1 MKAKNRHIDAIEQI
15 KEILRAREPA
25 VIEDGSSQYRQ
36 AAVLIPLF
44 RDKDEYKILFTKRT
58 DRVDEHKGQISFPG
72 GSVDEGDAS
81 YKETALREAFEEVGL
96 LREDVRILGRTD
108 DSLTVASNFIIHPFV
123 GFIPYPYP
131 FEINSHEVKRLI
143 EVPFGTFLEHR
154 AATRED
160 VYEFEGVLYEGPV
173 YDYQG
178 DIIWGASARI
188 MENFLEIL
196 DEKIGLL
203 AAPD

>member
-1 MKAKNRHIDAIEQI
+1 MKVRNMHTDSIEQI
-15 KEILRAREPA
+15 KEILRAREPE
-25 VIEDGSSQYRQ
+25 VIDDELSQYRQ

-44 RDKDEYKILFTKRT
+44 RGKDGYKVLFTKRT
-58 DRVDEHKGQISFPG
+58 NRVDEHKGQISFPG

-81 YKETALREAFEEVGL
+81 YKETALREAYEEIGL

-131 FEINSHEVKRLI
+131 FQINSREVKRLI
-143 EVPFGTFLEHR
+143 EVPFGTFIEHP
-154 AATRED
+154 AATRKG
-160 VYEFEGVLYEGPV
+160 VYEFDGVLYEGPV
-173 YDYQG
+173 FDYQG

-196 DEKIGLL
+196 GEKIGLL
-203 AAPD
+203 ASAD

>member
-1 MKAKNRHIDAIEQI
+1 MKAKYRHMDTIEQI
-15 KEILRAREPA
+15 NAILRGREPA
-25 VIEDGSSQYRQ
+25 VIEEGSSQYRQ
-36 AAVLIPLF
+36 AAVLVPLF

-108 DSLTVASNFIIHPFV
+108 DHLTVASNFIIHPFV

-143 EVPFGTFLEHR
+143 EVPFSSFVENP
-154 AATRED
+154 AATRKD

-196 DEKIGLL
+196 GEKIGLL
-203 AAPD
+203 ASTD

>member
-1 MKAKNRHIDAIEQI
+1 MRTDTIEQI

-25 VIEDGSSQYRQ
+25 VIEDGASQYRQ

-44 RDKDEYKILFTKRT
+44 RDQDEYKVLFTKRT

-81 YKETALREAFEEVGL
+81 YKETALREAFEEIGL

-108 DSLTVASNFIIHPFV
+108 DHFTVASNFIIHPFV
-123 GFIPYPYP
+123 GFIPYPYA

-143 EVPFGTFLEHR
+143 EVPFSSFVENP
-154 AATRED
+154 ASTRRD

-196 DEKIGLL
+196 GEKIGLL
-203 AAPD
+203 ASTD

>member
-1 MKAKNRHIDAIEQI
+1 MKVRDMQTDSIKQI
-15 KEILRAREPA
+15 KEILRTREPA

-44 RDKDEYKILFTKRT
+44 RDKDEYKVLFTKRT

-72 GSVDEGDAS
+72 GSVDEGDVS
-81 YKETALREAFEEVGL
+81 YKETALREAFEEIGL
-96 LREDVRILGRTD
+96 LKEDVRILGRTD

-131 FEINSHEVKRLI
+131 FQINAHEVKRLI
-143 EVPFGTFLEHR
+143 EVPFSTFVRHP
-154 AATRED
+154 AAIRRN
-160 VYEFEGVLYEGPV
+160 VYEFDGVLYEGPV

-196 DEKIGLL
+196 GKKIGLL
-203 AAPD
+203 ASVD

>member
-1 MKAKNRHIDAIEQI
+1 MKANNRHIDTIEQI
-15 KEILRAREPA
+15 KAILRGRDPV

-44 RDKDEYKILFTKRT
+44 RDNDEYKILFTKRT
-58 DRVDEHKGQISFPG
+58 NRVDEHKGQISFPG

-143 EVPFGTFLEHR
+143 EVPFSTFVEHP
-154 AATRED
+154 AEIREN
-160 VYEFEGVLYEGPV
+160 VYEFDGILYEGPV
-173 YDYQG
+173 FDYQG

-196 DEKIGLL
+196 GEKIGLL
-203 AAPD
+203 ASPD

>member
-1 MKAKNRHIDAIEQI
+1 MRTDTIEQI

-25 VIEDGSSQYRQ
+25 VIEDGASQYRQ

-44 RDKDEYKILFTKRT
+44 RDQDEYKVLFTKRT

-81 YKETALREAFEEVGL
+81 YKETALREAFEEIGL

-108 DSLTVASNFIIHPFV
+108 DHFTVASNFIIHPFV
-123 GFIPYPYP
+123 GFIPYPYA

-143 EVPFGTFLEHR
+143 EVPFSSFVENP
-154 AATRED
+154 ASTRRD

-196 DEKIGLL
+196 GEKIDLL
-203 AAPD
+203 ASID